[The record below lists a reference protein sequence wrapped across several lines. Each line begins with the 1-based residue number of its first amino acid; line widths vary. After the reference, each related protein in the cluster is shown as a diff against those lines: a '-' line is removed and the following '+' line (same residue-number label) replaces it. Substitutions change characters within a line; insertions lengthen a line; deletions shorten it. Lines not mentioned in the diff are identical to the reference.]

1 MGRSGPL
8 WVNGRSRRLLPPS
21 GGMKY
26 ASDNV
31 LRLIE
36 RWRFLIGLAIILAVY
51 AIALIAFLTYRSMEE
66 ATFWLRR
73 QTVAKCL
80 DSGGHIGRNETCW
93 HATPNEKNEI
103 VP

>member
-1 MGRSGPL
+1 
-8 WVNGRSRRLLPPS
+8 
-21 GGMKY
+21 MKY

-66 ATFWLRR
+66 ATFSGYVARRLQNAWIPVGILGETRHAGTLRLTR
-73 QTVAKCL
+73 KMRSCL
-80 DSGGHIGRNETCW
+80 SLARLQ
-93 HATPNEKNEI
+93 
-103 VP
+103 